1 MRPSSEADLV
11 LSINLFFLIKFVDVS
26 YHFTNQS
33 NHSALYHEPLCSLPG
48 RFSLSRLRCH
58 FVSEPPE
65 KSFVSGQV
73 PMDTLTPRV
82 KRLSASRD
90 I

>member
-58 FVSEPPE
+58 FVSEPP
-65 KSFVSGQV
+65 KVFCLGTGPDGHIDTTGQE
-73 PMDTLTPRV
+73 TICL
-82 KRLSASRD
+82 
-90 I
+90 